1 MKNFNKKI
9 YAINRASL
17 EHIET
22 EIPLDYFK
30 QAAKIANSFS
40 KEYSAIGVMNINDLN
55 QEGYLALLTAW
66 KNIDWSYINKLEKL
80 IDKRKTISKYLSI
93 SIKGIIS
100 DRIKENIDGSGRP
113 IKGIWNNKDKK
124 RYTNGFGFI
133 SVLFPHWFDDD
144 VISMMDNE
152 VYDYNYDKLGEY
164 LEGWLKKYVPKYF
177 TMIQM
182 FYGLDD
188 IYSKPKK
195 LSEIARHFGSNTESV
210 KKQKQRLLH
219 RLKSNDDALDELA
232 YYVSTNGIRSQSMV
246 HEYAAK
252 KLKIYQD

>member
-9 YAINRASL
+9 YAINRSSL
-17 EHIET
+17 QHVET

-30 QAAKIANSFS
+30 MASKIANSYS
-40 KEYSAIGVMNINDLN
+40 KDYSAIGVMNINDLN

-66 KNIDWSYINKLEKL
+66 RNIDWVYINKLETKL
-80 IDKRKTISKYLSI
+80 DRHKTVSKYLSI
-93 SIKGIIS
+93 SIKGIIG

-124 RYTNGFGFI
+124 RHTSGFGFI
-133 SVLFPHWFDDD
+133 SVLFPHWFDTDIINM
-144 VISMMDNE
+144 VDND
-152 VYDYNYDKLGEY
+152 VYDYDYDKLGEY
-164 LEGWLKKYVPKYF
+164 LEGWLKKYVPKYNL
-177 TMIQM
+177 MIQM

-195 LSEIARHFGSNTESV
+195 LAEIAHYYGSTMESV
-210 KKQKQRLLH
+210 KKQKQRLLI
-219 RLKSNDDALDELA
+219 RLRNNEDALDELA

-246 HEYAAK
+246 HDYAAK
-252 KLKIYQD
+252 RLKIYQD